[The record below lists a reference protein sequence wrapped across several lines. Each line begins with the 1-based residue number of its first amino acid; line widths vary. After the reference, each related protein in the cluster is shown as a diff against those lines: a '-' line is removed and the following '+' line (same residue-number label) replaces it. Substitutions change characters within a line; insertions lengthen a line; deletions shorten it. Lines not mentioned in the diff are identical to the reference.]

1 MIKFRIISGDHGS
14 DNTSAIQFSTDVS
27 IRNFLASTEETI
39 TVPAGTRFAIF
50 QSDVAKLWVG
60 TGTTP
65 ITVPSGD
72 LDSQS
77 IALNP
82 DVRFLS
88 GVTTIRII
96 SDTAGEA
103 VVSFYG

>member
-1 MIKFRIISGDHGS
+1 MIKFKIISGDHGS
-14 DNTSAIQFSTDVS
+14 DNTSAIQFSDDVS

-39 TVPAGTRFAIF
+39 TVPAGSRFCII
-50 QSDVAKLWVG
+50 QSDVPKLWVG
-60 TGTTP
+60 TGSTP

-72 LDSQS
+72 LDSQA

-82 DVRFLS
+82 DVRYVA

-96 SDTAGEA
+96 SADAGEA

>member
-1 MIKFRIISGDHGS
+1 MINFRIYSGDFGS
-14 DNTSAIQFSTDVS
+14 DNTNAIQFSDDVS

-39 TVPAGTRFAIF
+39 TVPAGTRFCVI

-60 TGTTP
+60 TGSTP

-72 LDSQS
+72 LDSQA

-82 DVRFLS
+82 DVRYVA
-88 GVTTIRII
+88 GVATIRII
-96 SDTAGEA
+96 SPSAGEA